1 MKNELVE
8 LIKFP
13 SHDTKNGVL
22 TMFECGE
29 LAHKVPFDIKRVLLI
44 SHMKDNDQRGGHTHH
59 KTQQILFCIAGAC
72 SVTLDNGKEKQT
84 VRLDNPQTGLYLP
97 PYVWHTMQ
105 DFAPGTILLV
115 LASTVYDEKDYIR
128 NYEDFLT
135 FAKRIL

>member
-1 MKNELVE
+1 MENRLDQ
-8 LIKFP
+8 LITFP
-13 SHDTKNGVL
+13 SSDTKNGVL
-22 TMFECGE
+22 TMLECGE
-29 LAHKVPFDIKRVLLI
+29 LDHKVPFAIKRVLVINNL
-44 SHMKDNDQRGGHTHH
+44 KDHDQRGGHTHH
-59 KTQQILFCIAGAC
+59 ETQQILFCIAGAC

-105 DFAPGTILLV
+105 NFAPGTILLV

-135 FAKRIL
+135 FAKNIL

>member
-1 MKNELVE
+1 MKNDLVE
-8 LIKFP
+8 LIRFP

-29 LAHKVPFDIKRVLLI
+29 LADKVPFAIKRVLVI
-44 SHMKDNDQRGGHTHH
+44 NDMKDNDQRGGHTHH
-59 KTQQILFCIAGAC
+59 ETHQILFCLTGAC

-115 LASTVYDEKDYIR
+115 LASTVYDEKEYIR

-135 FAKRIL
+135 FTKKIL